1 MSVRLHFT
9 KDSFDV
15 FKNSKVKGSSETFNK
30 RNDRLLFE
38 KLARKHPKDG
48 ELIQFYV
55 ANFAYG
61 NLNVI
66 YEEEESN
73 SCYREWIKRKESITK
88 IFADDTTRIIRF
100 AENNKLS
107 KNDVLDFTFG
117 TPPCILT
124 QYIGKH
130 ISIESVRILDDYL
143 NIIDNWKEAD
153 FTSSFWDDDIRRIIK
168 LKKFV
173 KYDKTRI
180 EPIVSSFI
188 EELNEL

>member
-9 KDSFDV
+9 RDSFNV
-15 FKNSKVKGSSETFNK
+15 FENSRIRSNVSSFNK

-38 KLARKHPKDG
+38 KLAKKFPRDG

-61 NLNVI
+61 NSNMI

-73 SCYREWIKRKESITK
+73 THFREWTKRKESITK
-88 IFADDTTRIIRF
+88 IFSDDMNKIIRY
-100 AENNKLS
+100 AESNKLS
-107 KNDVLDFTFG
+107 KDNVLIFTSG
-117 TPPCILT
+117 MPPVILT
-124 QYIGKH
+124 QYLGNH

-143 NIIDNWKEAD
+143 NIIDNWKNIP
-153 FTSSFWDDDIRRIIK
+153 SFWDNDIRRIVK
-168 LKKFV
+168 LNKFV
-173 KYDKTRI
+173 KYDKNRI

-188 EELNEL
+188 EELNDL